1 MRVYDMADDKKKT
14 KQRIKPKWDIN
25 PYLFLLWLFRKTED
39 DIINEVLRGYTMGY
53 NASSE
58 VIAMANVQSIL
69 QAMTDDCFKA
79 VPKMIE
85 KAFLKEMGTGATVET
100 LTGSQNVMIE
110 TLSDSLL
117 GNITGTVATTQ
128 ETAQTLYNIARLDDD
143 IFRQVILENPKYNAL
158 MGNVPIY
165 SAKEMEGYLRSHGV
179 TSFVDKAGRKW
190 SLSNYCDMATRTQN
204 QIATNAAILSKDEHD
219 LYKILA
225 IGSTCD
231 ICAPLEGRVYSK
243 SGTNPYYPP
252 LASAFGKI
260 DVNGSDDLSNTW
272 LNIHPN
278 CLHQLAKYTEG
289 GKSEEQIQKM
299 REFSIF
305 ESNPIT
311 NDPRTKKQIEAYRT
325 KERNR
330 AKLLRELRKKAVKN
344 AME

>member
-1 MRVYDMADDKKKT
+1 MADDKKKT

-165 SAKEMEGYLRSHGV
+165 SAKEMEGYLRSHGI

-190 SLSNYCDMATRTQN
+190 SLSNYCDMAARTQN

-299 REFSIF
+299 REFSSF